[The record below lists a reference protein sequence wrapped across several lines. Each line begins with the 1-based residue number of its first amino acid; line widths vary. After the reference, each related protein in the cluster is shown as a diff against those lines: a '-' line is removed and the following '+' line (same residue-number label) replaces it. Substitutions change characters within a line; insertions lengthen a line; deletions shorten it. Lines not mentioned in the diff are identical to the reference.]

1 MIEMIK
7 TAIFVEG
14 QTELIIVR
22 EFLLKW
28 YDYGISLNCFNL
40 PNKKDYSQAEYE
52 FPNPT
57 ANKFFLIIN
66 CGSDVAVL
74 PSLLIQEKYLFNKGY
89 SKIIGLR
96 DMYSEAYKR
105 AVKNRTVSME
115 INQKIIQANN
125 DEIEHLSSNNNN
137 IHFHFAIMEIEAW
150 LWGLKDVFQKIDQRL
165 SNKYI
170 LEQTGFNIETDDPE
184 TTFFHPS
191 VQLAKLFSSI
201 GKSYDKSKED
211 VDQLA
216 NQIEKTDYQNLLESP
231 KCNSFNAFLSSVST

>member
-1 MIEMIK
+1 MIK

-28 YDYGISLNCFNL
+28 YDYGISLNCLNL
-40 PNKKDYSQAEYE
+40 PNKKDYTQADYE
-52 FPNPT
+52 FPNPIG
-57 ANKFFLIIN
+57 NKFFLIIN

-74 PSLLIQEKYLFNKGY
+74 PSLLYQEKYLFNKGY
-89 SKIIGLR
+89 SKILGLR
-96 DMYSEAYKR
+96 DMYSQAYKR
-105 AVKNRTVSME
+105 AVQNRLVNEE
-115 INQKIIQANN
+115 INQKIIQVNN
-125 DEIEHLSSNNNN
+125 EEIEHLSSNHSN

-150 LWGLKDVFQKIDQRL
+150 LWGLKDVFQKIDHRL
-165 SNKYI
+165 SKEYI

-191 VQLAKLFSSI
+191 VKLAKLFSSI
-201 GKSYDKSKED
+201 GKSYGKSKEN

-216 NQIEKTDYQNLLESP
+216 SLIEKTDYQNLLKS
-231 KCNSFNAFLSSVST
+231 KRCGSFMQFLNSVEI